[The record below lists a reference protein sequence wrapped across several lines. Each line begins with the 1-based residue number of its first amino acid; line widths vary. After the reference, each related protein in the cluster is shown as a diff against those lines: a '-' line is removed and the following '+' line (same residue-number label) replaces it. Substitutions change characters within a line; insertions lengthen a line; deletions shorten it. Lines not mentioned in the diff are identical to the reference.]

1 MRTYVHGGDK
11 YGLSG
16 QAKTLNDSGDAG
28 SNSLEIIDFSA
39 NTNPLGM
46 PEKVVKA
53 AMESIINSESYPD
66 PFNRKLTEKICE
78 FESKL
83 AGYKV
88 EKDWVV
94 CGNGAADL
102 IFRGAFVS
110 DLKKVLVLAPTFSE
124 YEEALKQ
131 KNVQVVHYYLKKENE
146 FSLTEDF
153 LKEMDESIDGIFICN
168 PNNPVGNLV
177 DKRLLFEILK
187 KAKENNILLFLDECF
202 LELTGELSSRSL
214 VGQLKDFENL
224 IILKAFT
231 KTYAMAGLRLGYLLT
246 SNVELADRIFNCGQP
261 WSVSTPA
268 QAAGVVAL
276 DQVEYVSRSIEYIVN
291 ERSCLQ
297 RELEQMGCQVFS
309 GAANYIFFYH
319 KDGKR
324 FVDEMKK
331 RGILVRD
338 CENYQGLYEGY
349 MRIAVRNREENKVFI
364 ERAKEVLNG

>member
-11 YGLSG
+11 YGISG
-16 QAKTLNDSGDAG
+16 QAKTTNDRSGTV
-28 SNSLEIIDFSA
+28 SKPLKIIDFSA

-53 AMESIINSESYPD
+53 AMESISRSESYPD
-66 PFNRKLTEKICE
+66 PFSRKLTEKICE
-78 FESKL
+78 FESEL
-83 AGYKV
+83 AGFTV

-110 DLKKVLVLAPTFSE
+110 NLKKVLVLAPTFSE
-124 YEEALKQ
+124 YEEALME
-131 KNVQVVHYYLKKENE
+131 KNVEIVHFYLKKENN
-146 FSLTEDF
+146 FCLTEDI
-153 LKEMDESIDGIFICN
+153 LQEMNHNIDGIFICN

-187 KAKENNILLFLDECF
+187 KAKQKNVLLFIDECF
-202 LELTGELSSRSL
+202 LELTGELKSRSL
-214 VGQLKDFENL
+214 VGQLKDFDNL
-224 IILKAFT
+224 VIFKAFT

-246 SNVELADRIFNCGQP
+246 SNVELADKIFNSGQP

-276 DQVEYVSRSIEYIVN
+276 DQKEYVMRSIEYIVN
-291 ERSCLQ
+291 ERNCLQ

-324 FVDEMKK
+324 FIDEMKK

-338 CENYQGLYEGY
+338 CENYHGLKAGY